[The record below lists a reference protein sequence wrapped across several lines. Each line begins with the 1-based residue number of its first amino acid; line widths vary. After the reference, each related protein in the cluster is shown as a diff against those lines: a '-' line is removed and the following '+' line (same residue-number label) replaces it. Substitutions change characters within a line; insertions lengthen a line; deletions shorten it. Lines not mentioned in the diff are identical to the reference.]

1 MKLLRLLPTLLL
13 GVAFSQGVLAWDNED
28 HEIFDIVSALEQA
41 EGKGTTFYSF
51 VNVTKSATEKDIT
64 KAYRKLSLEMH
75 PDKVGDDKVVADRF
89 ARLGTIVGILR
100 DAEKRKRYD
109 FFYDHG
115 VPKWRG
121 TGYYYSRWR
130 PGFGT
135 VVASL
140 LVFSCFVH
148 YFILVVSYYVSKMRI
163 KVFHQQALEHAWGA
177 GKKPLAGRKR
187 LHLKTGEQGDPLGV
201 PGING
206 GRPTAPGAIIQM
218 VVEGTSVY
226 VVEDGEEHLF
236 SEANAKWPSASQT
249 WVPRIIKNRSEWYAW
264 ATGNG
269 PVANSSSNGQG
280 EYETTTETR
289 VNEKTGKKETVVVKK
304 PKGPMRGVELQG
316 KVGGRR
322 RVVKPSKPVAPA
334 KEEKKEK

>member
-13 GVAFSQGVLAWDNED
+13 GVAFSQG
-28 HEIFDIVSALEQA
+28 EIFDIVSALEQA

-51 VNVTKSATEKDIT
+51 MNVTKSANEKDIT
-64 KAYRKLSLEMH
+64 KAYRKLSLELH
-75 PDKVGDDKVVADRF
+75 PDKNGDDKVVADRF

-109 FFYDHG
+109 FFYDNG

-135 VVASL
+135 VVTSL

-187 LHLKTGEQGDPLGV
+187 LHLKTGDQGDPLGV

-218 VVEGTSVY
+218 VVEGTDVY
-226 VVEDGEEHLF
+226 VVENGEEHLF
-236 SEANAKWPSASQT
+236 SEANAKWPSVSQT
-249 WVPRIIKNRSEWYAW
+249 WVPRIIKNRAEWYAW

-269 PVANSSSNGQG
+269 PVSDSSSNGQG
-280 EYETTTETR
+280 DYETTTETR

-322 RVVKPSKPVAPA
+322 RVVKPSKPATPA
-334 KEEKKEK
+334 KEDKKEK